1 MALAASEAGSAPRDR
16 RRVTEHPGAPQGG
29 AGSDFFVRALAVV
42 AAAGVAHFAL
52 AHALLVLMVEGGPF
66 GVPHGRELVSL
77 AVVAA
82 LLAQL
87 GALWLRSQHGDPA
100 DVVRAVPTAL
110 RRVAPAA
117 MVLLALLMLPPS
129 LLEDEP
135 LRLCLSL
142 APAAAAV
149 WSAAVLVAI
158 PTTRVLHALAIRAP
172 GGRAPRAG
180 AAPPPLVEHEVR
192 GILAAA
198 ALAMSLLVLGA
209 IAHRLAS
216 APGLDV
222 AMLLPALGVLA
233 FPLLAAVAG
242 HRVGQ
247 APGQELLSVARRLD
261 EPTDLEQ
268 GAQAEAERGSA
279 RPIVVTR
286 HDEVGELLSN
296 LEALRG
302 RLDHDLRRYESVLE
316 EAQAAERTK
325 ADFLHAVSHELRT
338 PLNVVGGWS
347 QLLLEGRPM
356 PLTDAQAE
364 DVRLI
369 RAGGKQLLEL
379 VNDILDLSMI
389 ESGDLR
395 LMFSRADLGT
405 LVRDTVELMRPQV
418 RDRPVG
424 LWAEVSPGLPPVV
437 CDRRRIGQILTNLVS
452 NAIKFT
458 EEGDIVVRVAYDAHA
473 DAVTV
478 RCIDTGVGIDPTEL
492 DAIFEEYRQAGTPS
506 RRKKGTGLGLA
517 IARSIAEHHGGHL
530 RAESVVGQGSTF
542 TLELPLDPPGR
553 PAFID
558 VTEEAA
564 RAVVRRTLRPGELRA
579 VDLR

>member
-1 MALAASEAGSAPRDR
+1 MADERPSARKGS
-16 RRVTEHPGAPQGG
+16 
-29 AGSDFFVRALAVV
+29 GSDFFVRALAVV
-42 AAAGVAHFAL
+42 ASAGVLHFGL
-52 AHALLVLMVEGGPF
+52 AHALLVLVLDDGAT

-77 AVVAA
+77 AVLAA

-87 GALWLRSQHGDPA
+87 GALYLRSQHGDPA
-100 DVVRAVPTAL
+100 DVVRAVPKAL

-117 MVLLALLMLPPS
+117 MVLFALLVLPPA
-129 LLEDEP
+129 LLEGEP
-135 LRLCLSL
+135 LRLALAL

-149 WSAAVLVAI
+149 WSAAVLVSI

-172 GGRAPRAG
+172 GGRAPRG
-180 AAPPPLVEHEVR
+180 GSGPPPLIEHEVGR
-192 GILAAA
+192 ILAAA
-198 ALAMSLLVLGA
+198 ALAMALVVLGA
-209 IAHRLAS
+209 IAHYLAS
-216 APGLDV
+216 VPGLD
-222 AMLLPALGVLA
+222 ASMLLPALGVLA

-242 HRVGQ
+242 RSVGQ
-247 APGQELLSVARRLD
+247 SPGRELLSVARRLD
-261 EPTDLEQ
+261 EASELERAATDGPRSTAASEGELAAKERPG
-268 GAQAEAERGSA
+268 GAA

-286 HDEVGELLSN
+286 SDEVGELLAN

-302 RLDHDLRRYESVLE
+302 RLDKDLRRYESVLE
-316 EAQAAERTK
+316 EAQAAERIK

-347 QLLLEGRPM
+347 QLLLEGRPV
-356 PLTDAQAE
+356 PLTESQAE

-379 VNDILDLSMI
+379 VNDILDISMI

-395 LMFSRADLGT
+395 LQFSRADLGM
-405 LVRDTVELMRPQV
+405 LCRETVELMRPQV
-418 RDRPVG
+418 RERPVG
-424 LWAEVSPGLPPVV
+424 LRAEVSPGLPPVV

-458 EEGDIVVRVAYDAHA
+458 EEGEIVVRVSYDAHA
-473 DAVTV
+473 ESVIL
-478 RCIDTGVGIDPTEL
+478 RCIDTGVGIDAAEL
-492 DAIFEEYRQAGTPS
+492 DTIFEEYRQAGTIS

-517 IARSIAEHHGGHL
+517 IARSIAEHHGGQL

-542 TLELPLDPPGR
+542 TLVLPLDPPGR
-553 PAFID
+553 PASID

-579 VDLR
+579 VDLLR

>member
-1 MALAASEAGSAPRDR
+1 MALAASEAGTGPHDGRKAD
-16 RRVTEHPGAPQGG
+16 EHPSART
-29 AGSDFFVRALAVV
+29 GSDFFVRALAVV
-42 AAAGVAHFAL
+42 ASAGVLHFGL
-52 AHALLVLMVEGGPF
+52 AHALLVLVLVLDDGAT

-77 AVVAA
+77 AVLAA

-87 GALWLRSQHGDPA
+87 GALYLRSQHGDPA
-100 DVVRAVPTAL
+100 DVVRAVPKAL

-117 MVLLALLMLPPS
+117 MVLFALLVLPPA
-129 LLEDEP
+129 LLEGEP
-135 LRLCLSL
+135 LRLALAL

-172 GGRAPRAG
+172 GGRAPRG
-180 AAPPPLVEHEVR
+180 GSGPPPLIEHEVGR
-192 GILAAA
+192 ILAAA
-198 ALAMSLLVLGA
+198 ALAMALVVLGA
-209 IAHRLAS
+209 IAHHLAS
-216 APGLDV
+216 VPGLD
-222 AMLLPALGVLA
+222 ASMLLPALGLLA

-242 HRVGQ
+242 RSVGQ
-247 APGQELLSVARRLD
+247 SPGRELLSVARRLD
-261 EPTDLEQ
+261 EASEGELAAKERPG
-268 GAQAEAERGSA
+268 GAA

-286 HDEVGELLSN
+286 NDEVGELLSN

-302 RLDHDLRRYESVLE
+302 RLDKDLRRYESVLE
-316 EAQAAERTK
+316 EAQAAERIK

-347 QLLLEGRPM
+347 QLLLEGRPV
-356 PLTDAQAE
+356 PLTESQAE

-379 VNDILDLSMI
+379 VNDILDISMI

-395 LMFSRADLGT
+395 LQFSRADLGM
-405 LVRDTVELMRPQV
+405 LCREMVELMRPQV
-418 RDRPVG
+418 RDKPVA
-424 LWAEVSPGLPPVV
+424 LRAEVSPGLPPVV

-458 EEGDIVVRVAYDAHA
+458 EEGEIVVRVSYDAHA
-473 DAVTV
+473 ESVIL
-478 RCIDTGVGIDPTEL
+478 RCIDTGVGIDAAEL
-492 DAIFEEYRQAGTPS
+492 DTIFEEYRQAGTIS

-517 IARSIAEHHGGHL
+517 IARSIAEHHGGQL

-542 TLELPLDPPGR
+542 TLVLPLDPPGR
-553 PAFID
+553 PASID

-579 VDLR
+579 VDLLR

>member
-1 MALAASEAGSAPRDR
+1 MALAASEP
-16 RRVTEHPGAPQGG
+16 
-29 AGSDFFVRALAVV
+29 GSDFFVRALVVV
-42 AAAGVAHFAL
+42 AAAGVLHFGL
-52 AHALLVLMVEGGPF
+52 AHALLVLVAADASS

-87 GALWLRSQHGDPA
+87 GALYLRSQHGDPA
-100 DVVRAVPTAL
+100 DVVRAVPKAL
-110 RRVAPAA
+110 RRAAPAA
-117 MVLLALLMLPPS
+117 MVVFALLVLPPAV
-129 LLEDEP
+129 LEGEP
-135 LRLCLSL
+135 LRVGLSL

-172 GGRAPRAG
+172 GGRARPG
-180 AAPPPLVEHEVR
+180 AAPPPLLEHEVGR
-192 GILAAA
+192 ILAAA
-198 ALAMSLLVLGA
+198 AFAMALLVLGA
-209 IAHRLAS
+209 IAQHLAGV
-216 APGLDV
+216 PGLDG

-242 HRVGQ
+242 RSVGQ
-247 APGQELLSVARRLD
+247 EPGRELLSIARRLD
-261 EPTDLEQ
+261 EPTAADNLRSPKATDVEPAPRGTRMAP
-268 GAQAEAERGSA
+268 GARGAA

-286 HDEVGELLSN
+286 RDEVGELLAHM
-296 LEALRG
+296 ETLRG
-302 RLDHDLRRYESVLE
+302 RLDDDLHRYESVLE
-316 EAQAAERTK
+316 EAQTAERIK

-347 QLLLEGRPM
+347 QLLLEGRPV
-356 PLTDAQAE
+356 PLTEAQAE

-379 VNDILDLSMI
+379 VNDILDISMI

-395 LMFSRADLGT
+395 LLFSRADLGA

-418 RDRPVG
+418 RDRPVA
-424 LWAEVSPGLPPVV
+424 LRAEVAPGLPPVV

-452 NAIKFT
+452 NAVKFT
-458 EEGDIVVRVAYDAHA
+458 EEGEIVVRVAYDAHA
-473 DAVTV
+473 QVV
-478 RCIDTGVGIDPTEL
+478 ILRCIDTGVGIDAAEL
-492 DAIFEEYRQAGTPS
+492 ETIFEEYRQAGTPS

-517 IARSIAEHHGGHL
+517 IARSIAEHHGGQL

-542 TLELPLDPPGR
+542 TLVLPLDPPGR
-553 PAFID
+553 PTAID

-564 RAVVRRTLRPGELRA
+564 RAAVRKTLRPGELWA
-579 VDLR
+579 VDLPR